1 MKIVSIIFLGL
12 IIGLN
17 CAFAQKSR
25 PELKVKGPEALLQE
39 LSVSLNQPELD
50 SLKIFSLYN
59 STAQRFVKRG
69 NYKEA
74 DSLFNKATELVRHES
89 DSLSIMG
96 MMISRS
102 SMYKDEGKFNQ
113 ALKTLMEVLDY
124 YERTKNFDG
133 QLWTAAYLVEFYRY
147 TSNAELCLKFI
158 KAGEEIIA
166 TSKNIDLSAKAY
178 LLCRKA
184 SYYSEFININDS
196 TKHHLQIALKAA
208 EEANNRYILALNQ
221 NEYGRLLSRTN
232 PDNAENILYYLSA
245 ARDNMLA
252 EERFRNYS
260 TVLQSIALYYV
271 RNGSPELAVKPT
283 LEAIEL
289 GEKNDWRGPM
299 DDTYRLAGEVY
310 YELGQYQ
317 QSATY
322 MNNALAASY
331 SRLRESHSI
340 EVNELTASLEKNIAE
355 QKLSEMRIATQIA
368 EERASNNRKALIA
381 TVVISLLSIIIAA
394 VSALLFFRFRKKN
407 ALLRSQQETIKNTN
421 AKLTDAIDQKNV
433 LYKELNHRVKNNLTI
448 LSGLVY
454 LQESGEKSEQQKNLY
469 KTLRERIQSMALVH
483 QNLYKFNEAL
493 KINFQQYLRQLIP
506 NIAAAFSNGV
516 KTSTEI
522 SCDNLI
528 IEMDEAVPLAII
540 INEIIT
546 NSFKHAF
553 RVGTVGQIQL
563 WSETTNGKRVIHYR
577 DNGPGM
583 PDNYDNLNTQSL
595 GMRLVKLMILQLKAS
610 LKYEGDEKGTYFKI
624 ELP

>member
-1 MKIVSIIFLGL
+1 MKLFYTFLLGVTL
-12 IIGLN
+12 CIHTAL
-17 CAFAQKSR
+17 AQKKLAIV
-25 PELKVKGPEALLQE
+25 EVTGPEAVLKE
-39 LSVSLNQPELD
+39 LSISLKAPNLD
-50 SLKIFSLYN
+50 SLNIFSLYN
-59 STAQRFVKRG
+59 YSAQRLVKRG
-69 NYKEA
+69 NYREA
-74 DSLFNKATELVRHES
+74 DSLFNKAVEIIRYEP
-89 DSLSIMG
+89 DSLAIME

-113 ALKTLMEVLDY
+113 ALKTLMSVLDY
-124 YERTKNFDG
+124 YTETKNLNG
-133 QLWTAAYLVEFYRY
+133 QLWTSAYLVEFYRY

-158 KAGEEIIA
+158 NSGELIIA
-166 TSKNIDLSAKAY
+166 TADNLDLSAKAY

-184 SYYSEFININDS
+184 SYYSEFINNNDS

-208 EEANNRYILALNQ
+208 EKANNRYILALNQ
-221 NEYGRLLSRTN
+221 NEYGRLLSRTSPN
-232 PDNAENILYYLSA
+232 NAENILYYLSA

-283 LEAIEL
+283 LEAIDL
-289 GEKNDWRGPM
+289 GERNDWRGPM

-322 MNNALAASY
+322 MNKALAASY
-331 SRLRESHSI
+331 NRLRESHSI

-381 TVVISLLSIIIAA
+381 TIVISLFSIIIAA

-421 AKLTDAIDQKNV
+421 AKLNDAIDQKNV

-454 LQESGEKSEQQKNLY
+454 LQESGEKSEKQKDLY

-493 KINFQQYLRQLIP
+493 KINFQEYLRQLIP

-528 IEMDEAVPLAII
+528 IEMDEAVPLALI

-553 RVGTVGQIQL
+553 RAGTIGQIQL
-563 WSETTNGKRVIHYR
+563 WSEITDGKRVIHYR

-583 PDNYDNLNTQSL
+583 PDNYENLNTQSL
-595 GMRLVKLMILQLKAS
+595 GMRLVKLMTLQLKAS
-610 LKYEGDEKGTYFKI
+610 LKYEGDENGTYFKL
-624 ELP
+624 ELQ

>member
-1 MKIVSIIFLGL
+1 MKLICSVFLVASICCS
-12 IIGLN
+12 N
-17 CAFAQKSR
+17 AFAQKNVSVL
-25 PELKVKGPEALLQE
+25 EVTGPEALMQN
-39 LSVSLNQPELD
+39 LSISLNQANRD
-50 SLKIFSLYN
+50 SIKIYSLYSN
-59 STAQRFVKRG
+59 AAQRLVKRG
-69 NYKEA
+69 NYRQA
-74 DSLFNKATELVRHES
+74 DSLFNKAVALVHFEP
-89 DSLSIMG
+89 DSLRLME
-96 MMISRS
+96 MKISRS

-124 YERTKNFDG
+124 YNETKNLNG
-133 QLWTAAYLVEFYRY
+133 QLWTSAYLVEFYRY

-158 KAGEEIIA
+158 NSGEKIIE
-166 TSKNIDLSAKAY
+166 TNENIDISAKAY
-178 LLCRKA
+178 LLCRKS
-184 SYYSEFININDS
+184 SYYSEFIDNNDS

-232 PDNAENILYYLSA
+232 PNNAENILHYLNA
-245 ARDNMLA
+245 ARDNMLT

-271 RNGSPELAVKPT
+271 RNGSPNLAIKPT
-283 LEAIEL
+283 LEAIDL
-289 GEKNDWRGPM
+289 GEKNNWRGPM

-322 MNNALAASY
+322 MNKALAASY
-331 SRLRESHSI
+331 IRIRESRSI

-355 QKLSEMRIATQIA
+355 QRLSEMRLAAQIA
-368 EERASNNRKALIA
+368 EERATTNRKALIT
-381 TVVISLLSIIIAA
+381 TVIISFLCLIIAV
-394 VSALLFFRFRKKN
+394 VSAFLFFRFRKKN
-407 ALLRSQQETIKNTN
+407 ALLRLQQETIRNTN

-448 LSGLVY
+448 LSGLIY
-454 LQESGEKSEQQKNLY
+454 LQESGEKSEKQKDLY

-483 QNLYKFNEAL
+483 QNLYEFNEAL
-493 KINFQQYLRQLIP
+493 KINFQEYLRQLIP

-583 PDNYDNLNTQSL
+583 PNDYENINTQSL

-610 LKYEGDEKGTYFKI
+610 LKYEGDQNGVYFKI
-624 ELP
+624 ELQ